1 MNIMKL
7 KYEEPKIE
15 VIRFEDEDVITNNG
29 TSLPIDESAFRRV
42 SQSFNLF

>member
-29 TSLPIDESAFRRV
+29 TSLPIDEGAV
-42 SQSFNLF
+42 GGISQAFNLF